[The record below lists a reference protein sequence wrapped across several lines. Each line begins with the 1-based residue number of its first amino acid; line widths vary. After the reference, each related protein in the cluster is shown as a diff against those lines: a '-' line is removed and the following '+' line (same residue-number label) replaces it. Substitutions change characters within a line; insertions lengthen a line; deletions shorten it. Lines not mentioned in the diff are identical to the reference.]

1 MTKENILKFRKTL
14 NVLYVEDDIA
24 VKDMMEDMLENIFDK
39 VTFAING
46 QDGLETFT
54 KNLNNFQETKAFD
67 LILSDIGMPIMDGI
81 TMGQKIREIDT
92 KIPIIYLTAFSDI
105 DNLLGSIQIGTDGY
119 VIKPIDYRPFLSTI
133 DKVIQKIYLEKQNLE
148 YKNNLEYKVKE
159 QTVELRYKNNELE
172 LKYYHDSLTG
182 LQNRYALLKN
192 IKTYKSP
199 KMMLIDINRFSTIN
213 NIYGGKA
220 GDKVLIS
227 VAQIL
232 KNFIGDKYIAYRIF
246 ADQFV
251 LINDRSNDMNC
262 RDSARMLLDKITNEP
277 IKIIINDTQVDINL
291 TATIGIVQ
299 DIENIKLLE
308 YADMTL
314 KYAKSTN
321 QPFLVYYPE
330 LKVEKNY
337 QKALDAVD
345 LVKTALKEDTLVP
358 FFQPIVKTDETTYE
372 CLVRIIKD
380 GKAISPFFFIDE
392 IKHTS
397 YYTELTKTMINKSFE
412 YFKDKQ
418 NSFSINLSF
427 EDILNSH
434 IVDHIKQTLKKTNM
448 NNQLI
453 LEILES
459 EFIEN
464 FTVVKS
470 FIKEMKSLGVRI
482 ALDDFGSG
490 YSNFTYLLE
499 LNPDYL
505 KIDGSLIKD
514 IDLNDKSYA
523 IVKTIISFSQELGIK
538 TIAEFVHSKNVYDK
552 VVDLKIDGHQG
563 YFLGEP
569 KDSII

>member
-14 NVLYVEDDIA
+14 NILYVEDDIA
-24 VKDMMEDMLENIFDK
+24 VKEMMEDMLKNIFDK

-105 DNLLGSIQIGTDGY
+105 DNLLRSIQIGTDGY
-119 VIKPIDYRPFLSTI
+119 VIKPINYRPFLSTI
-133 DKVIQKIYLEKQNLE
+133 DKVIQKLYLEKQNLE
-148 YKNNLEYKVKE
+148 YKNNLEDKVKE

-192 IKTYKSP
+192 IKTYKNP
-199 KMMLIDINRFSTIN
+199 KMMLIDISRFSTIN

-232 KNFIGDKYIAYRIF
+232 KDFIGARCIAYRIF

-251 LINDRSNDMNC
+251 LINDKYNDMNYP
-262 RDSARMLLDKITNEP
+262 DSAQMLLDKITNEP
-277 IKIIINDTQVDINL
+277 IKIIINDTEVDINI
-291 TATIGIVQ
+291 TATIGIVK

-380 GKAISPFFFIDE
+380 GKVISPFFFIDE

-397 YYTELTKTMINKSFE
+397 YYTELTKIMINKSFK

-514 IDLNDKSYA
+514 IDSNDKSYA
-523 IVKTIISFSQELGIK
+523 IVKTIVSFSQELGIK
-538 TIAEFVHSKNVYDK
+538 TIAEFIHSEDVYKK
-552 VVDLKIDGHQG
+552 VIELKIDGHQG

-569 KDSII
+569 KDNI